1 MKILKTNKLL
11 LAIFYSNLRG
21 LKTEQFKTDDEMEQ
35 YRNKLKPT
43 LMAELKDYCILWEDI
58 KNIQRN
64 FSQKKITEEEVKKA
78 IADSNN
84 KFANL
89 DVVNENKD
97 LILELE
103 DADFNLLFDLFGL
116 IGKKAFTNVDKYL
129 DFKEQ
134 LNATNMQPN
143 EKRTSKN

>member
-21 LKTEQFKTDDEMEQ
+21 LKTEQFKTDEEMEQ

-43 LMAELKDYCILWEDI
+43 LMAELKDYCTLWEDV

-64 FSQKKITEEEVKKA
+64 FSQKKITDEEVKKA

-84 KFANL
+84 KFAEL
-89 DVVNENKD
+89 DVINDGKE
-97 LILELE
+97 ISLELE
-103 DADFNLLFDLFGL
+103 DADFNLFFDLFGL

-129 DFKEQ
+129 DFKKQ
-134 LNATNMQPN
+134 LNSTNMQPK
-143 EKRTSKN
+143 EKDK

>member
-43 LMAELKDYCILWEDI
+43 LMAELKDYCDLWEDT

-64 FSQKKITEEEVKKA
+64 FAQKKITEVEVKKA
-78 IADSNN
+78 IANSNN
-84 KFANL
+84 KFAEL
-89 DVVNENKD
+89 DVINDGKE
-97 LILELE
+97 ISLELE
-103 DADFNLLFDLFGL
+103 DADFNLFFDFFGT
-116 IGKKAFTNVDKYL
+116 IGKKSFSNIDQYL

-134 LNATNMQPN
+134 LNATNMQPKDKKVN
-143 EKRTSKN
+143 

>member
-21 LKTEQFKTDDEMEQ
+21 LKTEQFKTDEEMEQ

-43 LMAELKDYCILWEDI
+43 LMAELKDYCTLWEDV

-64 FSQKKITEEEVKKA
+64 FSQKKITDEEVKKA

-84 KFANL
+84 KFAEL
-89 DVVNENKD
+89 DVINDGKE
-97 LILELE
+97 ISLELE
-103 DADFNLLFDLFGL
+103 DADFNLFFDLFGL

-134 LNATNMQPN
+134 LNATNMQPKEN
-143 EKRTSKN
+143 KDK

>member
-21 LKTEQFKTDDEMEQ
+21 LKTEQFKTDEEMEQ

-43 LMAELKDYCILWEDI
+43 LMAELKDYCDLWEDT

-84 KFANL
+84 KFAEL
-89 DVVNENKD
+89 DVINDGKE
-97 LILELE
+97 ISLELE
-103 DADFNLLFDLFGL
+103 DADFNLFFDLFGL

-129 DFKEQ
+129 DFKKQ
-134 LNATNMQPN
+134 LNSTNMQPK
-143 EKRTSKN
+143 EKDK

>member
-1 MKILKTNKLL
+1 
-11 LAIFYSNLRG
+11 
-21 LKTEQFKTDDEMEQ
+21 
-35 YRNKLKPT
+35 
-43 LMAELKDYCILWEDI
+43 MAELKDYCILWEDI

>member
-21 LKTEQFKTDDEMEQ
+21 LKTEQFKTDEEMEQ

-43 LMAELKDYCILWEDI
+43 LMAELKDYCTLWEDV

-64 FSQKKITEEEVKKA
+64 FSQKKITEVEVKKA

-84 KFANL
+84 KFAEL
-89 DVVNENKD
+89 DVINDGKEIN
-97 LILELE
+97 LELE

-129 DFKEQ
+129 DFKKQ
-134 LNATNMQPN
+134 LNATNMKPK
-143 EKRTSKN
+143 EKKVN

>member
-1 MKILKTNKLL
+1 MKILKTKKTL

-43 LMAELKDYCILWEDI
+43 IKAKLKDYCDLWEDI

-78 IADSNN
+78 IANSNN
-84 KFANL
+84 KFAEL
-89 DVVNENKD
+89 DVVNDGKG
-97 LILELE
+97 ISLELE

-116 IGKKAFTNVDKYL
+116 IGKKAFSNVDQYL

-134 LNATNMQPN
+134 LNATNMQP
-143 EKRTSKN
+143 KDKKDK